1 MQIRITVESATGA
14 HEELIPLHPEC
25 LAAAHAVSQVEVASS
40 MTEGGAECATA
51 RLILDYLT
59 PLMAG
64 LDVLAGTVLCRTDD
78 DASITEF
85 TAFIAEQ
92 ILKDKTIH

>member
-40 MTEGGAECATA
+40 MADGGAECATA
-51 RLILDYLT
+51 LLILDYLA

-64 LDVLAGTVLCRTDD
+64 LDVLAGTVRTDD
-78 DASITEF
+78 EASVTEF